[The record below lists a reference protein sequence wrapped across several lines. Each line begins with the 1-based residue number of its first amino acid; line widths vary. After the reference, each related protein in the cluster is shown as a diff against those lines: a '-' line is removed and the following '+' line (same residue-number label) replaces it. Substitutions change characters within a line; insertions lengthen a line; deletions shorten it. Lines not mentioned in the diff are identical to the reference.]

1 MAANKVIL
9 YFESQADA
17 LHFALTAG
25 SVMVGDDADA
35 HALDLLRKMQRAQRI
50 CMDHGVETES
60 GSQAAD

>member
-1 MAANKVIL
+1 MATNKVIL

-25 SVMVGDDADA
+25 SVMSGDDAHA
-35 HALDLLRKMQRAQRI
+35 HDLLREMQRAQRI
-50 CMDHGVETES
+50 LMDHGVEPDA